1 MNKVTSHWDA
11 VKEDIISQYWNAAK
25 WQACLNAVIDKYDM
39 IESEAWDLAG
49 VTDFRGLL
57 SDIPTGLRLDFVG
70 GIVGLERISGETD
83 ADYYARIL
91 EYLDLKRSG
100 TIEGILTTAES
111 ITGDSSPVLVEE
123 NFGFPFSA
131 SGVVVTL
138 SERQLTRSDAKRI
151 KPAGSRLFIGGF
163 IKLVSSKQV
172 IATHDGKIITC
183 VGGPYETEI
192 FNEQSKFITDDNLYL
207 VTDDG
212 SNLVSD

>member
-25 WQACLNAVIDKYDM
+25 WQACLKAVIDKYDM
-39 IESEAWDLAG
+39 IESEALDLAG

-100 TIEGILTTAES
+100 TIEGILTTAKS
-111 ITGDSSPVLVEE
+111 ITGDAAPILTEE

-131 SGVVVTL
+131 SSVLLTL
-138 SERQLTRSDAKRI
+138 SERQITRSEANRI
-151 KPAGSRLFIGGF
+151 KPAGSRLFVGGL